1 MECGVDRIEQEETII
16 NIEEIMQQIRQ
27 QIMERRA
34 AVSPDGQ
41 PPVVVSGKRLS
52 PEFYE
57 HLYQAKLAEEGFR
70 VPVFVSKSSLP
81 VIGRL
86 IDWLRGKFHELVV
99 YYVNQ
104 SATQQIAATGH
115 LLQALSILGQE
126 LEAAENDSQSPTTSK
141 ADSSDD

>member
-1 MECGVDRIEQEETII
+1 MECTVSGSQPEQETIQ
-16 NIEEIMQQIRQ
+16 IEEIMQQIRQ
-27 QIMERRA
+27 QIVERRA
-34 AVSPDGQ
+34 AVSPDGR
-41 PPVVVSGKRLS
+41 PPIVVSGKRLP

-57 HLYQAKLAEEGFR
+57 HLYLSRLAEEEFR
-70 VPVFVSKSSLP
+70 VPVFVSRSSLP
-81 VIGRL
+81 VVGRL

-126 LEAAENDSQSPTTSK
+126 MEAADSDSHTPTT
-141 ADSSDD
+141 AETDSHHD